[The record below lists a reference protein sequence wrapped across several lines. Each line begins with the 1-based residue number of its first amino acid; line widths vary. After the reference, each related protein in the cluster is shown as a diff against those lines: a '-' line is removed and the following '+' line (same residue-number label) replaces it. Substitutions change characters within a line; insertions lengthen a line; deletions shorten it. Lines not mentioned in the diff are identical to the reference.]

1 MTKQGGTVANQTG
14 KSLEDFIENRLVSA
28 GYTFIEKNKFKPAL
42 YLEQPIYSKQVYI
55 SRSIYDT
62 ATYCDFVLYH
72 PDKHPECLII
82 ESKWQQSVGSV
93 DEKYPYLVLNIQTKY
108 PYKTVLILDGGGY
121 KDGAESWIREQVG
134 NTLIGVYSM
143 AEFQKWANRDGI

>member
-1 MTKQGGTVANQTG
+1 MAKQGGTVANETG
-14 KSLEDFIENRLVSA
+14 KSLEDFIENHLVSA
-28 GYTFIEKNKFKPAL
+28 GYTFIDKKKFKPAL

-82 ESKWQQSVGSV
+82 ESKWQQSKGSV
-93 DEKYPYLVLNIQTKY
+93 DEKYPFLVLNIQTKY
-108 PYKTVLILDGGGY
+108 PYNTVLLLDGGGY
-121 KDGAESWIREQVG
+121 KEGAENWIREQVG
-134 NTLIGVYSM
+134 NTLVGVYSM
-143 AEFQKWANRDGI
+143 VEFQSWANRGGI